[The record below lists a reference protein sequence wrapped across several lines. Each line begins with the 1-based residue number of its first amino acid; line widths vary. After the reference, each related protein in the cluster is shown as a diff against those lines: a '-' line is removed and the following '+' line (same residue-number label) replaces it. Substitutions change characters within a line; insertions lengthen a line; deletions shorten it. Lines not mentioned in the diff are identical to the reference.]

1 MVAVTPEHAYGDAH
15 RGRPGEV
22 LPGGTPTTA
31 DDAFVGEYYDNL
43 RLLSEGSVNRHFD
56 AYTDVDWESP
66 EFAVIEDDDR
76 WILPATDPLG
86 GHPWYLAAPR
96 DLQIEI
102 GRYRQANVAKVG
114 LQFEG
119 ILVGG
124 LMNYATSLTNGDP
137 EYRYCLHE
145 SAEECNHMMMFQEM
159 VNRVDRRP
167 PGMNVWLRILAPLI
181 PVAAKVAPTLFFI
194 GVLAGEEPIDHTQ
207 KAILREGGDLHP
219 IMRRVMQIHVA
230 EEARHISFAHQWIER
245 RVPMMGRTR
254 RLLVSLALPIIMRV
268 LADAIMIPPKSFWN
282 RFDIPD
288 EVRRD
293 IFWTGNRG
301 RGLLSEVFAD
311 VRMLADRAG
320 LRTPVAKL
328 AWRALL
334 IDGRSSRFRSEPQRG
349 PGQQHAA

>member
-1 MVAVTPEHAYGDAH
+1 MVAVSPDHAQG
-15 RGRPGEV
+15 
-22 LPGGTPTTA
+22 PTREGPSSN
-31 DDAFVGEYYDNL
+31 DEGDAFVGEYYDNL

-56 AYTDVDWESP
+56 AYTDIDWQSP
-66 EFAVIEDDDR
+66 EFAVIEDDER

-124 LMNYATSLTNGDP
+124 FMNYATSLTNGDP

-159 VNRVDRRP
+159 VNRVDRRAA
-167 PGMNVWLRILAPLI
+167 GMNRVLRFLAPFI
-181 PVAAKVAPTLFFI
+181 PLAAKGFPTLFFI

-207 KAILREGGDLHP
+207 KAVLREGGNLHP

-245 RVPMMGRTR
+245 RVPRLGRAQR
-254 RLLVSLALPIIMRV
+254 FLVSLALPIIMRV
-268 LADAIMIPPKSFWN
+268 LADAIMIPPKSFWE
-282 RFDIPD
+282 RFDIP
-288 EVRRD
+288 EQVRKD
-293 IFWTGNRG
+293 LFWTGSRG
-301 RGLLSEVFAD
+301 RGLLTEVFAD

-320 LRTPVAKL
+320 LRTPLAKL
-328 AWRALL
+328 VWRALL

-349 PGQQHAA
+349 PGQHIAA